1 MNLYTL
7 SRRATSTT
15 HPPLLHA
22 ISCLLHLAC
31 REAADYSKDSTECQR
46 YLPWGKSN
54 PEQARVVP
62 SGYDPSTWFGLLRRF
77 FQLLQDRR
85 VFQGRHI
92 LRNRLALGQ
101 HAQQTAHDFAGAG
114 FGEVVAE
121 ADFLGFCDRAD
132 FLADPVAQLQGQLLR
147 FLTGG
152 AGLLQDYKGADR
164 LTRRIVRAADN
175 CCFGHQRVGHQGR
188 FDFHRSH
195 AVAGNVQHVI
205 DAARDREVAGVLVAD
220 GAVAGQV
227 HLATQFFL
235 EVAGLETVRVVPDG
249 AYHRWPR
256 AFHDQNAALAVRHVM
271 ACFVDDGGHDAGQ
284 WQGAGTGH
292 HRRGAWQ
299 WGDHVAAR
307 FRLPEGVDN
316 RALLAADVFVVPHPC
331 FRIDRLA
338 HRTQQAQAAQII
350 VLRMHFRVHVGC
362 LDQRTDGGWRRVED
376 ADLMLFDGFPETARV
391 RVGRDAFEYHLR
403 GAHGH
408 RAISDVAVAR
418 HPADVGRTPEHVVGL
433 DVETPLHRQG
443 GPQQVAAAGMLH
455 AFRGAGR
462 AGGVQN
468 EQRMLGIDPFRLA
481 YSALAFDQLMQP
493 GIAARLHRQLAAR
506 ALVDYDVFD
515 GLAAA
520 QRQRFVDDGFQW
532 QLLAAAQLFVTGD
545 DGHGACVDDALLQG
559 FGGKAAEDDGVRSAD
574 ARAGLHGG
582 HAFDRHRHI
591 DDDAVALGYP
601 FGFQAVGELADF
613 FVQFFIS
620 SLGNR
625 AVVGFEN
632 DGGLVAQAI
641 VDVAVQAVVGH
652 VQLAV
657 FEPFVER
664 RVVFV
669 QGAGERLFPAQ
680 VFARQLGPETFVVAL
695 GVGHHRVVGVHARDR
710 CLYGECRRWIK
721 YARLFWS
728 LLLRALPLVFCTG
741 HACLQCSNC
750 LLTR

>member
-62 SGYDPSTWFGLLRRF
+62 SGYDPGCCFGLLRRF
-77 FQLLQDRR
+77 FQLIQDGRI
-85 VFQGRHI
+85 FQRRHI

-121 ADFLGFCDRAD
+121 ADFLWFRDRAD
-132 FLADPVAQLQGQLLR
+132 FLAYPVAQLQRQFLR
-147 FLTGG
+147 FLAGG
-152 AGLLQDYKGADR
+152 ARLLQDDEGADR
-164 LTRRIVRAADN
+164 FARRVVRAAHHRR
-175 CCFGHQRVGHQGR
+175 FGHQRIGYQGR
-188 FDFHRSH
+188 FDFHRAH
-195 AVAGNVQHVI
+195 AVARDVQDII
-205 DAARDREVAGVLVAD
+205 DAARDREVAGFLVAD

-227 HLATQFFL
+227 HLAAQFIR

-299 WGDHVAAR
+299 WGDHVPAR
-307 FRLPEGVDN
+307 FRLPEGVDD
-316 RALLAADVFVVPHPC
+316 RAFLATDVFVVPHPR
-331 FRIDRLA
+331 FGIDRLA
-338 HRTQQAQAAQII
+338 HRAQQAQAGQVVVAR
-350 VLRMHFRVHVGC
+350 VDFRIHVSS
-362 LDQRTDGGWRRVED
+362 LDQRTDGRRRRVED
-376 ADLMLFDGFPETARV
+376 ADVVLFDGFPETARV
-391 RVGRDAFEYHLR
+391 RVGRDALEYHLR

-408 RAISDVAVAR
+408 RAIGDVAVAR
-418 HPADVGRTPEHVVGL
+418 HPADVGRAPEHFARL
-433 DVETPLHRQG
+433 DVETPLHRQR

-506 ALVDYDVFD
+506 ALVAYDVFE

-601 FGFQAVGELADF
+601 FGFQAVG
-613 FVQFFIS
+613 
-620 SLGNR
+620 
-625 AVVGFEN
+625 
-632 DGGLVAQAI
+632 GLVAQAI

-710 CLYGECRRWIK
+710 CLCGECRRWIK